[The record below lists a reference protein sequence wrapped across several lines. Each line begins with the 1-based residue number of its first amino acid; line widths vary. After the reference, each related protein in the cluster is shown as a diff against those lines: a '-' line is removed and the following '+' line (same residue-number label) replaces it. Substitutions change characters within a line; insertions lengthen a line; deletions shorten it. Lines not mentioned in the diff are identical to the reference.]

1 MKLNIFRWILYKLH
15 SIGYHWAMPRKP
27 RKFSDQIRQAIADSE
42 HTRYRI
48 AQETGINEGALGA
61 FFHGQRGLSLNSLD
75 KLAEYL
81 GLEIVTKRRKGR

>member
-1 MKLNIFRWILYKLH
+1 MAESETMILYNAH
-15 SIGYHWAMPRKP
+15 RISYVDPMPKKP
-27 RKFSDQIRQAIADSE
+27 RKLSDQIRQAIADSK

-61 FFHGQRGLSLNSLD
+61 FFHGQRGMSLESLD

-81 GLEIVTKRRKGR
+81 GLEVVTKRRKGR